1 MEVNRIELIDSPA
14 TRERV
19 RLVGHVRYDGDA
31 AREEIWF
38 EFPRKFADDLS
49 CTGNAW
55 LAAMIPLAVT
65 LNEALRINAPVD
77 AQLLDGVR
85 ELNNI
90 WRGWYPHLPVVSI
103 EADTTQAAVLRP
115 TRTAAFLSGGLDSFF
130 TVLRP
135 RDSQT
140 ARPQDR
146 KTASH
151 KHGTEI
157 DDLLT
162 IWGFNVPI
170 EHEEAGRTLFER
182 QSEVA
187 RALGKEFVGIA
198 TNLRA
203 TRWRKAD
210 WELIAHGP
218 GLAAS
223 ALALETRYHTV
234 LIAATGGY
242 RDLHYWASHPVTDP
256 LLSTSSTTLRHDGA
270 AFTRVEKTRLVIDSD
285 VALRALH
292 VCWRSAS
299 AENCGACNKCYRT
312 MLILELLG
320 ALERCSTF
328 PERKVDLN
336 RAARI
341 YCARPW
347 DFRELQDIYRL
358 ALSVGRVDV
367 ANAVQAAMRRSRR
380 LTRKLEGVRFFRRF
394 DRAWRL
400 SRATEQ
406 YLLRNWI
413 V

>member
-1 MEVNRIELIDSPA
+1 MEVTRIELIDSPA

-19 RLVGHVRYDGDA
+19 RLVGHIQYDVDK
-31 AREEIWF
+31 AREAIWF
-38 EFPRKFADDLS
+38 EYPRALANDLS

-65 LNEALRINAPVD
+65 LNEALRIHAPVD

-85 ELNNI
+85 DLNNI
-90 WRGWYPHLPVVSI
+90 WRGWYPHLPIVSI
-103 EADTTQAAVLRP
+103 EAETTHAAPLRP

-135 RDSQT
+135 RES
-140 ARPQDR
+140 
-146 KTASH
+146 S
-151 KHGTEI
+151 TEI

-162 IWGFNVPI
+162 VWGFNVPI
-170 EHEEAGRTLFER
+170 EEEEAGRTLLAR

-187 RALGKEFVGIA
+187 RALGKAFVGIA

-203 TRWRKAD
+203 TRWREAD

-218 GLAAS
+218 GLAAC
-223 ALALETRYHTV
+223 ALALEKRYRMV

-256 LLSTSSTTLRHDGA
+256 LLSTSSTTVHHDGA

-285 VALRALH
+285 VALRTLH

-299 AENCGACNKCYRT
+299 ADNCGACNKCYRT

-347 DFRELQDIYRL
+347 DFRELQDIRRL
-358 ALSVGRVDV
+358 ALSVGRADV
-367 ANAVQAAMRRSRR
+367 ANAVHAAMRRSRG
-380 LTRKLEGVRFFRRF
+380 LTRKLERVRFFRQF
-394 DRAWRL
+394 DRTWRL